1 MFAHHCPNLNCHHGN
16 KGQLFYFILLF
27 KSHFNFKNNSV
38 VQFFIYIFYNF
49 LKQIKN
55 PDYFNFIFYFL
66 FYVLLLLSTINRQ
79 SWRQG
84 DISTGLGPP
93 CKLRIK
99 ITKRSTGRFGLPSS
113 IITLFSPKHPSQI
126 TIILYKKGIHKW
138 DSHSP
143 PPPLHLIKSSSHILP
158 VGPSKNFFS
167 FSFSF
172 LIFFLV

>member
-1 MFAHHCPNLNCHHGN
+1 METRDNYFI
-16 KGQLFYFILLF
+16 LFYFLI
-27 KSHFNFKNNSV
+27 SHFKFKNNSV
-38 VQFFIYIFYNF
+38 VQFFYIYIFYNF

-66 FYVLLLLSTINRQ
+66 FYVLLLLSTINREGKVT
-79 SWRQG
+79 SPR
-84 DISTGLGPP
+84 DLAP

-99 ITKRSTGRFGLPSS
+99 ITKRSTGRFALHSS
-113 IITLFSPKHPSQI
+113 IIALFAPKHPSQI